1 MKQDARLIKQLRLV
15 LLLLVFSSS
24 AMICTG
30 GGTVE
35 AAPAQITMSIE
46 QWNQFKEQTKLL
58 EVKLNLADEKLKQ
71 QKNTSTELLTQLN
84 EAKKQLNLTQE
95 ALMNSKHSLVSAEE
109 SLNHSEA
116 LYKKLTEQMELE
128 RREAKRIKYQR
139 NIYASSALLFLLC
152 AAAK

>member
-1 MKQDARLIKQLRLV
+1 MKQNARLIKLLRLV
-15 LLLLVFSSS
+15 LLLLVFSLS

-35 AAPAQITMSIE
+35 AAPTQITMSIE
-46 QWNQFKEQTKLL
+46 QWNSLKQET
-58 EVKLNLADEKLKQ
+58 NLA
-71 QKNTSTELLTQLN
+71 QLN

>member
-1 MKQDARLIKQLRLV
+1 MKQDVRLIKLLRLV
-15 LLLLVFSSS
+15 LLLLVFSLS

-35 AAPAQITMSIE
+35 AAQTQITMSIE

-58 EVKLNLADEKLKQ
+58 EAKLNLADEKLKQ

-95 ALMNSKHSLVSAEE
+95 ALMNSKHSLASAEE

-116 LYKKLTEQMELE
+116 LYKKLTEQMEYD
-128 RREAKRIKYQR
+128 RKRANRIKNQR
-139 NIYASSALLFLLC
+139 NIYAGTALFFLLY

>member
-1 MKQDARLIKQLRLV
+1 MKQNARLIKLLRLV
-15 LLLLVFSSS
+15 LLLLVFSLS
-24 AMICTG
+24 AMTCTG
-30 GGTVE
+30 VGTAE
-35 AAPAQITMSIE
+35 AAPQQITMSIE
-46 QWNQFKEQTKLL
+46 QWNQFKEQTNLL
-58 EVKLNLADEKLKQ
+58 EAKLNLADEKLKQ

-95 ALMNSKHSLVSAEE
+95 ALMNSKHSLASAEE

-128 RREAKRIKYQR
+128 RREAKRIKFQR